1 MVERRNIY
9 EVCYKDFNK
18 PFKFV
23 VLYVGRRT
31 LTIMYLSEFEDPFTK
46 VNASLN
52 RIETR
57 TWSWFD
63 RNRAKYVGQM
73 PKSKYQKIL
82 HLAFD
87 LFSGNLLYSND
98 NMQYYYDEDDIAKS
112 PEQQD
117 TSKSDED
124 TKHDGIKEDK
134 TTKESEVAQNP
145 NDAKKNSLVTLI
157 RWFIQDCLE
166 PCEDAWISTSEC
178 YDAFQEFAGSEVLT
192 QHYFSLLFYPEVEWL
207 LGAKRVRKTPKGA
220 PNAIWCVSGIRFSK
234 DTHIPSESGLIK
246 EVHADGTVLY
256 DIMSIDY
263 VESSTGGTGNHQAQ
277 HKTARTNDK
286 HFRLFTL
293 DEVESI
299 ALLEANIVTQIY
311 SVSKSVAYTMIRNAK
326 AIVGLEYP
334 KKNASIIRWSEYF
347 SDGYT
352 DEQIRALTGFS
363 IGKIANIRKIWK
375 ADQNGDPNN
384 IDACKEALSKM
395 SKYDLACELEL
406 SRVKL
411 AQKYGI
417 TNSDMDTITQDIRKN
432 VLAANLFYLA
442 FGSIAYDRDAFI
454 EKVEHARTRSK
465 KRISIKNDII
475 VFVYDSL
482 KKIESIYTKTLN
494 DHAAILAGDADI
506 PDEITDER
514 ERKIYYSAIKK
525 RFAGLKNDRMY
536 ELDTV
541 QKAIKENDIY
551 DLAVYMLETSVMNL
565 QYAIQKF
572 KS

>member
-9 EVCYKDFNK
+9 EVCYKDFK

-57 TWSWFD
+57 TWTWFD
-63 RNRAKYVGQM
+63 KNRAKYVGRM
-73 PKSKYQKIL
+73 SKSKYQKIL

-87 LFSGNLLYSND
+87 LFSGVLLYSND
-98 NMQYYYDEDDIAKS
+98 NLQYYYDEDDIVKS

-117 TSKSDED
+117 SSKADANENSKHDD
-124 TKHDGIKEDK
+124 TKEIATVEAEDNEAAKEP
-134 TTKESEVAQNP
+134 EIVQNP
-145 NDAKKNSLVTLI
+145 NHDETKHIIIPN
-157 RWFIQDCLE
+157 E
-166 PCEDAWISTSEC
+166 SE
-178 YDAFQEFAGSEVLT
+178 
-192 QHYFSLLFYPEVEWL
+192 
-207 LGAKRVRKTPKGA
+207 
-220 PNAIWCVSGIRFSK
+220 
-234 DTHIPSESGLIK
+234 LIK

-263 VESSTGGTGNHQAQ
+263 TESSTGGTGNHQIP
-277 HKTARTNDK
+277 HKTARPNDK

-311 SVSKSVAYTMIRNAK
+311 SVSKTVAYTMIRNAK

-363 IGKIANIRKIWK
+363 IGKIANIRKIWN
-375 ADQNGDPNN
+375 ADQNGDPSN

-432 VLAANLFYLA
+432 VLATNLFYLA
-442 FGSIAYDRDAFI
+442 FGSVAYDEDAFI
-454 EKVEHARTRSK
+454 EKIEHARARTR
-465 KRISIKNDII
+465 KRISIKNDVI
-475 VFVYDSL
+475 VYVYDSL
-482 KKIESIYTKTLN
+482 KKIENVYTKTLN

-525 RFAGLKNDRMY
+525 RFAGLRNDHMY

-565 QYAIQKF
+565 QYAMQKF